1 MSLRLYIL
9 IGLIAVILGLGLNT
23 CRLND
28 KVESLQVTVALAGV
42 INKDNVANVED
53 LAKRL
58 TECEGKNALLERDSQ
73 QAVTKLREELN
84 KTREKVR
91 NATKTIELTPDACA
105 DIAIPSDVERVLREG
120 AARTH

>member
-1 MSLRLYIL
+1 MPIKFYIL
-9 IGLIAVILGLGLNT
+9 AGLLVVILGLGLNT

-28 KVESLQVTVALAGV
+28 KVEGLQVTVALAGV
-42 INKDNVANVED
+42 INKDNVENVED

-91 NATKTIELTPDACA
+91 NATKQVQHSVDECA
-105 DIAIPSDVERVLREG
+105 DIAIPSDIERVLREG